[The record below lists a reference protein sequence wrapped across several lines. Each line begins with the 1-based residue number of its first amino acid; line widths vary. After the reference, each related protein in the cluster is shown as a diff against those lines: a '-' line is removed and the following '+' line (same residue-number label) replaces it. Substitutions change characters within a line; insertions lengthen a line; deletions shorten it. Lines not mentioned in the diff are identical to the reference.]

1 MNILFQ
7 LFERRYP
14 VRDIASEKLASKCGC
29 PDVNVTENKSL
40 ERIANSLEGCVENN
54 GNTTGR
60 SNFDVLEDG
69 RTKNCQHLNSWN
81 KRRNHPATNSEE
93 TCLLL
98 WNNVATLGQKGGEEN
113 KEVEERGEGDKVG
126 EMLGLVEEEED
137 VKEEVA
143 SVHFFLEQL
152 VGEEGWR
159 ECVEVTIMAITT
171 EFTEF

>member
-7 LFERRYP
+7 LFERRYL
-14 VRDIASEKLASKCGC
+14 VRDIASEKFASKCGC
-29 PDVNVTENKSL
+29 PDINVTENKSL

-60 SNFDVLEDG
+60 SNFDILEDS
-69 RTKNCQHLNSWN
+69 RTKNCQHLNNWN
-81 KRRNHPATNSEE
+81 KRRNHPETHSEE

-98 WNNVATLGQKGGEEN
+98 WNNVATLGQKGREEN
-113 KEVEERGEGDKVG
+113 EEVEEGVEGDKVE

-159 ECVEVTIMAITT
+159 ECVEV
-171 EFTEF
+171 FHHGHYY